1 MGIQCTK
8 CYLHQKSYLQ
18 LKTTT
23 KENSIATKIK
33 SELTSPESKVKKMCF
48 CHKHVNLLEYSINT
62 NCQL

>member
-8 CYLHQKSYLQ
+8 CYLHQESYLQ
-18 LKTTT
+18 LKTTR
-23 KENSIATKIK
+23 ENSIATKIK
-33 SELTSPESKVKKMCF
+33 SELTSPESKVKKTVF